1 MSETKPD
8 RAPIV
13 YNIEARSFSIGDD
26 TFSTEGLTNETI
38 ELLAMRGLASM
49 IRGARDRIAMMA
61 SVREGVVFGR
71 AGKEP
76 KPRKSKSRTLAA
88 IELAVATRLWQECTD
103 KKPGTR
109 TADGVASMIG
119 RASAEV
125 ATWTDD
131 RKKGFAKTPA
141 YFLAM
146 AELAK
151 AEAETA

>member
-8 RAPIV
+8 RTPIV
-13 YNIEARSFSIGDD
+13 YNVVARSFSIGTD
-26 TFSTEGLTNETI
+26 TFSTEGLTDETI
-38 ELLAMRGLASM
+38 EMLAMRGLAGM
-49 IRGARDRIAMMA
+49 IRGARDRLAMMA

-71 AGKEP
+71 SGAGP
-76 KPRKSKSRTLAA
+76 KPRKSKSRALAA
-88 IELAVATRLWQECTD
+88 IELAVATRLWQECTE

-109 TADGVASMIG
+109 TADGVASMID

-131 RKKGFAKTPA
+131 RKKGFAKTAP

-151 AEAETA
+151 AEAEAA